1 MREVEM
7 RLLRVWVAVLGLLC
21 MLLAGSSA
29 LALPAADA
37 PVYLPVVISCP
48 PPASPVLE
56 EIVPPNAEP
65 SYAVNWSAAERAASY
80 LLQRDPDPGFSIPA
94 EAYAGGETSA
104 SIKSQGIQTYYFR
117 VRALNSCG
125 VSGWS
130 NSRSVPVSWEREPND
145 PWNTNANGP
154 LISGGSH
161 FGYQNDPK
169 DIFWF
174 DADKN
179 GTIRVNLTG
188 QSAEGVQLQL
198 YYRPDADPIRVD
210 YRVSPPYAIEYA
222 GEAGR
227 YYVYIYAAGGYNE
240 SQPYTLWVEYP

>member
-1 MREVEM
+1 M
-7 RLLRVWVAVLGLLC
+7 RLLRVWVAISGLLFV
-21 MLLAGSSA
+21 LLAGPSA
-29 LALPAADA
+29 LAFPAADA

-48 PPASPVLE
+48 PPASPVLQ

-65 SYAVNWSAAERAASY
+65 SYTVNWSAAERATSY
-80 LLQRDPDPGFSIPA
+80 LLQQDPDPGFPAPA
-94 EAYAGGETSA
+94 EAYVGGETSA
-104 SIKSQGIQTYYFR
+104 SIESQGIQTYYFR
-117 VRALNSCG
+117 VRALNFCG
-125 VSGWS
+125 ESGWS
-130 NSRSVPVSWEREPND
+130 NSRLVRVYWESEPND
-145 PWNTNANGP
+145 PWDTNANGP

-161 FGYQNDPK
+161 FGYQNDAK

-174 DADKN
+174 DAGKD

-222 GEAGR
+222 GDAGR
-227 YYVYIYAAGGYNE
+227 YYAYIYSVGGYNE
-240 SQPYTLWVEYP
+240 SYPYTLRVEYPQ

>member
-1 MREVEM
+1 M
-7 RLLRVWVAVLGLLC
+7 RLLRLEAPICGLFC

-29 LALPAADA
+29 LAFPGTEA

-56 EIVPPNAEP
+56 EIAPPNAEP
-65 SYAVNWSAAERAASY
+65 SYVVRWTAAERAVSY
-80 LLQRDPDPGFSIPA
+80 LLQQDADPGFFAPA

-104 SIKSQGIQTYYFR
+104 SIKSQGIDTYHFR
-117 VRALNSCG
+117 VRALNFCG
-125 VSGWS
+125 ESGWS
-130 NSRSVPVSWEREPND
+130 NSRSVTVSWEREPND

-154 LISGGSH
+154 LTSGTSH

-174 DADKN
+174 DADKG

-210 YRVSPPYAIEYA
+210 YKVSPPYAIEYA
-222 GEAGR
+222 GDAGR
-227 YYVYIYAAGGYNE
+227 YYIYIYSVGGYNE
-240 SQPYTLWVEYP
+240 SYPYTLWVEYPQ